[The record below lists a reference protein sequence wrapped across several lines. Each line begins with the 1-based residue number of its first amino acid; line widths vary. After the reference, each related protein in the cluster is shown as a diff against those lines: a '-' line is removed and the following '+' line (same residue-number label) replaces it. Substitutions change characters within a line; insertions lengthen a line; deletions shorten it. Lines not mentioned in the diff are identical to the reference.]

1 MSIFRLLL
9 VVGAL
14 TVAAAAGITPGGFLA
29 VRAANACSTSSHC
42 YGITIWSPS
51 PAGHGAAMDINVSC
65 LSTPTPSSNFI
76 TAEQWVGTNN
86 DPSGAGRFGC
96 RTCSRRSAMF
106 ELDPRTLHVLRTVVR
121 RVEPDLRELGRVYTF
136 PLR

>member
-14 TVAAAAGITPGGFLA
+14 TVAAAAGVMPGGVLA
-29 VRAANACSTSSHC
+29 VRVANACSTSSHC

-86 DPSGAGRFGC
+86 DPSGA
-96 RTCSRRSAMF
+96 SW
-106 ELDPRTLHVLRTVVR
+106 
-121 RVEPDLRELGRVYTF
+121 VEQGMAYGNP
-136 PLR
+136 